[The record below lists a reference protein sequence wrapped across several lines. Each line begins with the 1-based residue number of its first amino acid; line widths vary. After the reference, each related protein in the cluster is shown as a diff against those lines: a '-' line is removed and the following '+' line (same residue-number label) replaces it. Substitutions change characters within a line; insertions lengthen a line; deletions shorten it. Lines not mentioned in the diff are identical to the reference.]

1 MKTTKRIICIFL
13 ALTFALL
20 VGCKDNSLSAV
31 SLPVDRVV
39 AETDTH
45 RVFYLNEKCYI
56 EFFEDLDYQNDS
68 PIMASSSPAYVT
80 VQNAG
85 ELVDKILK
93 NDFTLEQKRMIYRAT
108 TDENG
113 KIDRCIFDIEKMY
126 QPVFF
131 DEAKVERLIWTGFPS
146 YFYIIRYADG
156 FRVNITYYEKDYYTE
171 IYQRDVTDEIAEL
184 EADPDEYAVTQL
196 EGRNAVEYRSDMDM
210 YICYDI
216 EDNGRNITVL
226 ERYWLD
232 NDLGYPNSDTVPFYI
247 YMYVT
252 EDDVNYKISM
262 DDIYKYFTEH
272 PGEEWLLSFGVEPY
286 VPAGE

>member
-1 MKTTKRIICIFL
+1 MKTTKRIFCIFL
-13 ALTFALL
+13 ATVSILLLL
-20 VGCKDNSLSAV
+20 VGCKDN

-45 RVFYLNEKCYI
+45 RVFYSNEKCYI
-56 EFFEDLDYQNDS
+56 EFFEKLDCENDS

-85 ELVDKILK
+85 ELVNKILE
-93 NDFTLEQKRMIYRAT
+93 NDFTFAQKQMIYRAT

-126 QPVFF
+126 QPVFPENTELQKLMW
-131 DEAKVERLIWTGFPS
+131 DGLPY
-146 YFYIIRYADG
+146 YFYIAEYAES
-156 FRVNITYYEKDYYTE
+156 FRVQVTCYEKDYYSE
-171 IYQRDVTDEIAEL
+171 VYKRDITDEIAEL

-196 EGRNAVEYRSDMDM
+196 EGRNAVEYRSDKDM

-216 EDNGRNITVL
+216 ENNGRNITVL

-232 NDLGYPNSDTVPFYI
+232 NYLGYPNSDTVPFYI

-262 DDIYKYFTEH
+262 DDIHKYFTEH

>member
-20 VGCKDNSLSAV
+20 VGCKDNSL
-31 SLPVDRVV
+31 PVDRVV

-45 RVFYLNEKCYI
+45 RVFYSNEKCYI
-56 EFFEDLDYQNDS
+56 EFFEDLKYSGKSNLLS
-68 PIMASSSPAYVT
+68 IEEVT
-80 VQNAG
+80 AVKVQNAD
-85 ELVDKILK
+85 ELCKKIVE
-93 NDFTLEQKRMIYRAT
+93 NDFTFEEKRMIYYAT

-113 KIDRCIFDIEKMY
+113 DLERCVFDIEKMY
-126 QPVFF
+126 QPVFP
-131 DEAKVERLIWTGFPS
+131 ENTELKHLVWHGLPYYLYVA
-146 YFYIIRYADG
+146 RYAES
-156 FRVNITYYEKDYYTE
+156 FLVYVSYYEKDYYSEVYKRE
-171 IYQRDVTDEIAEL
+171 ITDEIAKL
-184 EADPDEYAVTQL
+184 EASDSYTVTQVKDK
-196 EGRNAVEYRSDMDM
+196 NAIEYRSDTDM

-252 EDDVNYKISM
+252 EDDVNYEISM
-262 DDIYKYFTEH
+262 DDIYKYFNEH
-272 PGEEWLLSFGVEPY
+272 PGEEWLLSFGMEPY